1 MGSAGVKVSVALVID
16 IDPDKWAISNGQ
28 MIQAED
34 RRARDAEVRED
45 VRSYFLHLI
54 QSSTMLDEV
63 NGTAH
68 LRGQSA

>member
-1 MGSAGVKVSVALVID
+1 VKVSVALVID
-16 IDPDKWAISNGQ
+16 IDPDKWAVSNGQ
-28 MIQAED
+28 MIHAED

-45 VRSYFLHLI
+45 VRSYFLHLV
-54 QSSTMLDEV
+54 QSSNMLDEV